1 MIYDIKL
8 VVLHS
13 GPRGMKLKGGG
24 GGGGGGRKGRISS
37 ILLERLRVT
46 QQGTVI
52 RTLQALTGVKHAN
65 IDRVHSSLEC
75 TDKFLLLW
83 SNTLLSGS
91 GLEDIS
97 GTSAFSPS
105 SFKCSP
111 LPTYFPNSSLSWGQL
126 RWILEQDN
134 FYLFHIAMYQPCTQ
148 LQHVSG
154 LLYIHRA
161 RGAICLALRDWQY
174 GK

>member
-13 GPRGMKLKGGG
+13 GPRRMKLKGGG
-24 GGGGGGRKGRISS
+24 WGGGRKGRISS

-65 IDRVHSSLEC
+65 IDRVHSTLEC
-75 TDKFLLLW
+75 TDKFLLPW

-111 LPTYFPNSSLSWGQL
+111 LPTYFPNSRLSWGQL

-134 FYLFHIAMYQPCTQ
+134 FYLFHIAMCQPCAQ

>member
-24 GGGGGGRKGRISS
+24 GGGRKGRISS

-46 QQGTVI
+46 QLGTVI

-75 TDKFLLLW
+75 TDKFLLL
-83 SNTLLSGS
+83 
-91 GLEDIS
+91 
-97 GTSAFSPS
+97 
-105 SFKCSP
+105 
-111 LPTYFPNSSLSWGQL
+111 
-126 RWILEQDN
+126 
-134 FYLFHIAMYQPCTQ
+134 
-148 LQHVSG
+148 
-154 LLYIHRA
+154 
-161 RGAICLALRDWQY
+161 
-174 GK
+174 

>member
-24 GGGGGGRKGRISS
+24 GGGGRKERISS

-65 IDRVHSSLEC
+65 IDRVHSTLEC
-75 TDKFLLLW
+75 TDKCLLL
-83 SNTLLSGS
+83 
-91 GLEDIS
+91 
-97 GTSAFSPS
+97 
-105 SFKCSP
+105 
-111 LPTYFPNSSLSWGQL
+111 
-126 RWILEQDN
+126 
-134 FYLFHIAMYQPCTQ
+134 
-148 LQHVSG
+148 
-154 LLYIHRA
+154 
-161 RGAICLALRDWQY
+161 
-174 GK
+174 

>member
-13 GPRGMKLKGGG
+13 GPRGMKLKG

-65 IDRVHSSLEC
+65 IDRVHSTLEC
-75 TDKFLLLW
+75 TDKFLLL
-83 SNTLLSGS
+83 
-91 GLEDIS
+91 
-97 GTSAFSPS
+97 
-105 SFKCSP
+105 
-111 LPTYFPNSSLSWGQL
+111 
-126 RWILEQDN
+126 
-134 FYLFHIAMYQPCTQ
+134 
-148 LQHVSG
+148 
-154 LLYIHRA
+154 
-161 RGAICLALRDWQY
+161 
-174 GK
+174 

>member
-24 GGGGGGRKGRISS
+24 GGGGRKGRISS

-46 QQGTVI
+46 QLGTVI

-75 TDKFLLLW
+75 TDKFLLL
-83 SNTLLSGS
+83 
-91 GLEDIS
+91 
-97 GTSAFSPS
+97 
-105 SFKCSP
+105 
-111 LPTYFPNSSLSWGQL
+111 
-126 RWILEQDN
+126 
-134 FYLFHIAMYQPCTQ
+134 
-148 LQHVSG
+148 
-154 LLYIHRA
+154 
-161 RGAICLALRDWQY
+161 
-174 GK
+174 

>member
-24 GGGGGGRKGRISS
+24 GGGGRKERISS

-65 IDRVHSSLEC
+65 IDRVHSTLEC
-75 TDKFLLLW
+75 TDKFLLL
-83 SNTLLSGS
+83 
-91 GLEDIS
+91 
-97 GTSAFSPS
+97 
-105 SFKCSP
+105 
-111 LPTYFPNSSLSWGQL
+111 
-126 RWILEQDN
+126 
-134 FYLFHIAMYQPCTQ
+134 
-148 LQHVSG
+148 
-154 LLYIHRA
+154 
-161 RGAICLALRDWQY
+161 
-174 GK
+174 

>member
-24 GGGGGGRKGRISS
+24 GGGGGRKGRISS

-46 QQGTVI
+46 QLGTVI

-75 TDKFLLLW
+75 TDKFLLL
-83 SNTLLSGS
+83 
-91 GLEDIS
+91 
-97 GTSAFSPS
+97 
-105 SFKCSP
+105 
-111 LPTYFPNSSLSWGQL
+111 
-126 RWILEQDN
+126 
-134 FYLFHIAMYQPCTQ
+134 
-148 LQHVSG
+148 
-154 LLYIHRA
+154 
-161 RGAICLALRDWQY
+161 
-174 GK
+174 

>member
-13 GPRGMKLKGGG
+13 GPRGMKLRG

-46 QQGTVI
+46 QLGTVI

-75 TDKFLLLW
+75 TDKFLLL
-83 SNTLLSGS
+83 
-91 GLEDIS
+91 
-97 GTSAFSPS
+97 
-105 SFKCSP
+105 
-111 LPTYFPNSSLSWGQL
+111 
-126 RWILEQDN
+126 
-134 FYLFHIAMYQPCTQ
+134 
-148 LQHVSG
+148 
-154 LLYIHRA
+154 
-161 RGAICLALRDWQY
+161 
-174 GK
+174 

>member
-75 TDKFLLLW
+75 TDKFLLL
-83 SNTLLSGS
+83 
-91 GLEDIS
+91 
-97 GTSAFSPS
+97 
-105 SFKCSP
+105 
-111 LPTYFPNSSLSWGQL
+111 
-126 RWILEQDN
+126 
-134 FYLFHIAMYQPCTQ
+134 
-148 LQHVSG
+148 
-154 LLYIHRA
+154 
-161 RGAICLALRDWQY
+161 
-174 GK
+174 